1 MRSDFKKDLKATVSK
16 VVSRYDDF
24 AGIPKLAAGKMAA
37 SLEPW
42 LDLVPGGPILEV
54 GCGTGL
60 VTERLLPLFPGR
72 EIIVSDISPEMV
84 ESCKKNIVE
93 KGLLRDGIRFEVL
106 DAEKINDIEKYALI
120 ISGYTIQWFSD
131 AMTGGYTLI
140 DALKPTGLLI
150 LSFPGSKSFFQWKSA
165 CEELDI
171 PFTGNALPELD
182 RLGVQFSM
190 KPVLIDTFD
199 EIYPERYDSA
209 LGFFKTLKNTGEAV
223 KINKDKRLSVG
234 QMRAL
239 MAQIDS
245 KSQSVI
251 EMGYHLVYM
260 AARKN
265 EKG

>member
-1 MRSDFKKDLKATVSK
+1 MQRDFKKELKAAISGVA
-16 VVSRYDDF
+16 SRYEDF
-24 AGIPKLAAGKMAA
+24 AAIPKLAAEKMTA

-42 LDLVPGGPILEV
+42 LDLVPSGPILEV

-84 ESCKKNIVE
+84 EICKNKISE
-93 KGLLRDGIRFEVL
+93 KGLLRDGVRFEVL
-106 DAEKINDIEKYALI
+106 DAEKINEVEKYALI

-131 AMTGGYTLI
+131 AMMGGYALI

-171 PFTGNALPELD
+171 PFTGNVLPELD

-199 EIYPERYDSA
+199 EIYPERYDNA

-223 KINKDKRLSVG
+223 KVDQDKRLSVG

-239 MAQIDS
+239 LAQIDS

>member
-1 MRSDFKKDLKATVSK
+1 MRSDFKKELKTAVSK
-16 VVSRYDDF
+16 IVSRYDDY
-24 AGIPKLAAGKMAA
+24 AAIPRLAAEKMTA

-42 LDLVPGGPILEV
+42 LELVPSGPILEV

-72 EIIVSDISPEMV
+72 EIIISDISPDMIEI
-84 ESCKKNIVE
+84 CKHNLSE
-93 KGLLRDGIRFEVL
+93 KGLLRDSVRFEVL
-106 DAEKINDIEKYALI
+106 DAEKIKEVEKYALI

-131 AMTGGYTLI
+131 AMTGGYALI

-150 LSFPGSKSFFQWKSA
+150 LSFPGSKCFFQWKKA

-190 KPVLIDTFD
+190 KPVLIDSFD
-199 EIYPERYDSA
+199 EIYPERYDNA
-209 LGFFKTLKNTGEAV
+209 LGFFKTLKNTGETV
-223 KINKDKRLSVG
+223 KIDKDKRLSVG

-239 MAQIDS
+239 LAQIDS

-251 EMGYHLVYM
+251 EMGYHLIYM

>member
-1 MRSDFKKDLKATVSK
+1 M
-16 VVSRYDDF
+16 
-24 AGIPKLAAGKMAA
+24 
-37 SLEPW
+37 
-42 LDLVPGGPILEV
+42 
-54 GCGTGL
+54 
-60 VTERLLPLFPGR
+60 
-72 EIIVSDISPEMV
+72 IISDISPEMLDI
-84 ESCKKNIVE
+84 CKHNISE

-120 ISGYTIQWFSD
+120 ISGYTLQWFSD
-131 AMTGGYTLI
+131 AMTGGYALI

-150 LSFPGSKSFFQWKSA
+150 LSFLGSKSFFQWKSA
-165 CEELDI
+165 CEALDI

-182 RLGVQFSM
+182 RIGVQFSM

-199 EIYPERYDSA
+199 EIYPERYDNA
-209 LGFFKTLKNTGEAV
+209 LGFFRSLKNTGEAV
-223 KINKDKRLSVG
+223 KVDKDKKLSVG

-239 MAQIDS
+239 LAQIDS

-265 EKG
+265 KKDSTSPLILCRS